1 MGQPQL
7 PPRGAGSRECTVAGS
22 CPLRQQN
29 PTLLVPVPWPRALL
43 GIQRALLAM
52 LCFQKVHVNGSQ
64 TVPCTPLDDGAGCV
78 AGVPG
83 RGSVPPRALL
93 SFLHLPIFFHFLF
106 FPQELYRLNS
116 WDDSG
121 DFAQRLQEYHRADR
135 QGLQRKCILIPQLLS
150 CKVPRAQ
157 PARLSPACSTRLGRL
172 PPWSSV
178 RCRSWGIY
186 PGKGNKAC
194 EVEKEHRDTQGS
206 LQHSRDFTPWLSYAE
221 LPSKYSPDLKQ
232 LSEHPTS
239 R

>member
-1 MGQPQL
+1 MVQGVWPVSL
-7 PPRGAGSRECTVAGS
+7 AGGRS
-22 CPLRQQN
+22 
-29 PTLLVPVPWPRALL
+29 LLT
-43 GIQRALLAM
+43 
-52 LCFQKVHVNGSQ
+52 LCFPFGIP
-64 TVPCTPLDDGAGCV
+64 TF
-78 AGVPG
+78 
-83 RGSVPPRALL
+83 
-93 SFLHLPIFFHFLF
+93 SFIFFFS
-106 FPQELYRLNS
+106 PQELYRLNS

-135 QGLQRKCILIPQLLS
+135 QGLQRKCILILQLLL
-150 CKVPRAQ
+150 CKVPRALC
-157 PARLSPACSTRLGRL
+157 LSPACSTRLGRL

-232 LSEHPTS
+232 LSQSTLPVGKIDYFFAI
-239 R
+239 